1 MTKDKPHRMQT
12 TGTSSESA
20 KKITQ
25 RDKYLYEWNLLA
37 LVNIYGRR
45 ILRGLK

>member
-1 MTKDKPHRMQT
+1 MAKDKSHRMQAT
-12 TGTSSESA
+12 ATSSTTA
-20 KKITQ
+20 RKITQ

>member
-1 MTKDKPHRMQT
+1 MIKNKPQRMQAT
-12 TGTSSESA
+12 ATSSDSA